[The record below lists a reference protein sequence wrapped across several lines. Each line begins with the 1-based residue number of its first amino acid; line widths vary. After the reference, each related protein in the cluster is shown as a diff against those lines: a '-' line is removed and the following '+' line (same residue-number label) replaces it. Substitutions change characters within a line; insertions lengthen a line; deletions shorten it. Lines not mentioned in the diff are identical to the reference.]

1 MAEASDRS
9 LAQLSVSIEDM
20 ASAEDEGDDA
30 DKDDDA
36 ADVSGLDDDARV
48 CIARSGEGRI
58 WLAGE
63 VVKAVIW
70 VRPRDVRRIVK
81 DARWRQ
87 VLEADWNISS

>member
-1 MAEASDRS
+1 MADAADRS

-48 CIARSGEGRI
+48 
-58 WLAGE
+58 
-63 VVKAVIW
+63 
-70 VRPRDVRRIVK
+70 
-81 DARWRQ
+81 
-87 VLEADWNISS
+87 